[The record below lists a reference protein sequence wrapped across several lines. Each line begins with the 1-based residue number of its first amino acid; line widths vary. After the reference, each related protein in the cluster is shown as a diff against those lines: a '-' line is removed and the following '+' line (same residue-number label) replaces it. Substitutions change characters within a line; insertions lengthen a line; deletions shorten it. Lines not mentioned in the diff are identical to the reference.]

1 MDVIVIDSKAYEKL
15 KQELFDFLVRKMEEN
30 ALLSKNSEKSE
41 EWLSVKD
48 TMHFLQVGRTKLQEL
63 KNHGEIDFTQ
73 KKKKLL
79 FHRKSLERYLKKYS
93 TL

>member
-30 ALLSKNSEKSE
+30 ALLPKSSEKSE

-48 TMHFLQVGRTKLQEL
+48 TMRFLHVGRTKLQEL
-63 KNHGEIDFTQ
+63 KNDGEIDFTQ
-73 KKKKLL
+73 KNKKLL